1 MVKNLPSKKKKRKK
15 KEKSYPASSGK
26 VPHAMEQ
33 LSLHTTTAEGHVLLS
48 LCFATREATALRSP
62 GTAPRESQLTAT
74 DPAQPKMKNRY
85 ILKIK
90 KVPLGPPP
98 RLSVFV
104 HKDMEARGQLSVC
117 RYDW

>member
-26 VPHAMEQ
+26 VPHAMGQ